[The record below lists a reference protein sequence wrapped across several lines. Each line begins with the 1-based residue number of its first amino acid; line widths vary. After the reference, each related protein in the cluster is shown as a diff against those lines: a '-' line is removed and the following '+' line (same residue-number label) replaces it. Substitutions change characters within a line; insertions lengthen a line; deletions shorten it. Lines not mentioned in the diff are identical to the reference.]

1 MWSQIENQLKEGSV
15 VVLSDV
21 IREIKQQ
28 RKEEIANQL
37 FFICVLHISFHLFK
51 WDSPLCEPCK

>member
-1 MWSQIENQLKEGSV
+1 MWSQIEDQLQKGSV

-21 IREIKQQ
+21 IREINQQ

-37 FFICVLHISFHLFK
+37 FFICVLHISFVFIN
-51 WDSPLCEPCK
+51 SGYSFI